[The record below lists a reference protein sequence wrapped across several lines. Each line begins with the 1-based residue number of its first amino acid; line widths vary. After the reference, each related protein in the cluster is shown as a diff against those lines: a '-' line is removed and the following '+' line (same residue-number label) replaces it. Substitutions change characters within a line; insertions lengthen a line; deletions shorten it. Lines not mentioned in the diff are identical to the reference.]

1 MDLCQHHPGIWSWRW
16 VSHNSVEEYLAW
28 QHLICKRDKAETNA
42 VLVFF
47 PLCRLPW
54 EQVLTMFIFVC
65 TKGDHLPAP
74 VSGLPANRWNL
85 FFDIASLPSHETL
98 TAAELRLTFSNITD
112 HANKTVP
119 ERQHRVNI
127 HQVLLPATAGH
138 PAITRL
144 VDTRRTAAQ
153 GLESFDIRP
162 AVQHWSLNPNENF
175 GLEVHLDTNGDSPNV
190 HVHSDE
196 RVTIDRK
203 PHLVTFSH
211 DGAQHVYRRR
221 RKRRSTGNRSVAKEG
236 SYCQRL
242 PLYVNFVEVG
252 WNDWIVAPPGYK
264 AFYCN
269 GECPFP
275 IADHLN
281 TTNHAIVQTLMNSVN
296 ENLVPR
302 ACCVPTTLNPISM
315 LFMNEHSKVVLKNY
329 QDMVVDGCGCR
340 WTEGIIFTSRYF
352 PWCLR
357 CYIAPILRHKANFL
371 PKCPKSHKGT
381 TRPLVVTCRQS
392 SHGAVASTDWP
403 DTWTRSMKLHVYW
416 QAGEFINTSENLCTY
431 RLSTVN

>member
-1 MDLCQHHPGIWSWRW
+1 
-16 VSHNSVEEYLAW
+16 
-28 QHLICKRDKAETNA
+28 
-42 VLVFF
+42 
-47 PLCRLPW
+47 
-54 EQVLTMFIFVC
+54 MFIFVC

-98 TAAELRLTFSNITD
+98 TAAELRLTFSNKTG
-112 HANKTVP
+112 HSNKTDP

-127 HQVLLPATAGH
+127 YQVLLPATAGH

-144 VDTRRTAAQ
+144 IDTRRTAAQ

-162 AVQHWSLNPNENF
+162 AVQHWSLHPNENF
-175 GLEVHLDTNGDSPNV
+175 GLEVHLDANGKVSSNV

-196 RVTIDRK
+196 KATTDRK

-340 WTEGIIFTSRYF
+340 
-352 PWCLR
+352 
-357 CYIAPILRHKANFL
+357 
-371 PKCPKSHKGT
+371 
-381 TRPLVVTCRQS
+381 
-392 SHGAVASTDWP
+392 
-403 DTWTRSMKLHVYW
+403 
-416 QAGEFINTSENLCTY
+416 
-431 RLSTVN
+431 

>member
-1 MDLCQHHPGIWSWRW
+1 M
-16 VSHNSVEEYLAW
+16 
-28 QHLICKRDKAETNA
+28 
-42 VLVFF
+42 
-47 PLCRLPW
+47 
-54 EQVLTMFIFVC
+54 LTLFIFVC

-98 TAAELRLTFSNITD
+98 RAAELRLSFS
-112 HANKTVP
+112 TVKNHTN
-119 ERQHRVNI
+119 ETVAEKQHRVNVY
-127 HQVLLPATAGH
+127 QVLLPGTAGH

-144 VDTRRTAAQ
+144 IDTRRTAAR

-162 AVQHWSLNPNENF
+162 AVQHWALHPNENF
-175 GLEVHLDTNGDSPNV
+175 GLEVHLVANGDSPNV
-190 HVHSDE
+190 HVHTDE
-196 RVTIDRK
+196 RATTDRK
-203 PHLVTFSH
+203 PLLVTFSH

-221 RKRRSTGNRSVAKEG
+221 RKRRSTGKRSAAKES

-242 PLYVNFVEVG
+242 PLYVSFVEVG

-296 ENLVPR
+296 EDLVPR

-340 WTEGIIFTSRYF
+340 
-352 PWCLR
+352 
-357 CYIAPILRHKANFL
+357 
-371 PKCPKSHKGT
+371 
-381 TRPLVVTCRQS
+381 
-392 SHGAVASTDWP
+392 
-403 DTWTRSMKLHVYW
+403 
-416 QAGEFINTSENLCTY
+416 
-431 RLSTVN
+431 